1 MVDSFSGNETGGT
14 RGFGPGSRLGHYEL
28 REPIGRGGMGQV
40 WLAYDTQGKR
50 NVAVKIL
57 PPELK
62 GNAEAIDQ
70 VTAAFQVVH
79 ALTHQHIGKTIGLFD
94 DAELGPYIVMDL
106 IRGVPLSKY
115 ARDYR
120 AAHKSIPVQR
130 VVELLRPV
138 AEALDYAHRKG
149 VLHRDIKP
157 QNILVQHRA
166 DLSIE
171 DVVLIDFGLAA
182 EIRSTM
188 ARHTKGKVD
197 ASGTRPYMSPEQ
209 LRGKPGQWDART
221 DQYSLAVVAYEL
233 LAGHLPFE
241 SEDDMALMMAVLNE
255 PADPVP
261 GVAPTVNA
269 ALLRGLAKSKEDRA
283 PGCVPLIDSLAGKA
297 ASRATEP
304 ASGSGSKVGKTSV
317 PPKSKATAPDNAHSP
332 AVVSSAE
339 AQRLRLVLLGNMLD
353 GRTRQAYLAARTE
366 TDVLQDEQEGRI
378 DGAAKMNAAMLLC
391 AGSIGFFF
399 SFVGATY
406 ETKYLIFSQVKTLNY
421 PLGFVAGLISAGVLL
436 ATVRAG
442 NARRGALWKKYG
454 PLPFKLTR
462 KSDTDIASALFKNSR

>member
-1 MVDSFSGNETGGT
+1 MDSFSGKRTEGTQGVGPGT
-14 RGFGPGSRLGHYEL
+14 RLGVFEL
-28 REPIGRGGMGQV
+28 REPLGRGGMGQV

-62 GNAEAIDQ
+62 GNADAIDQ

-94 DAELGPYIVMDL
+94 DAEHGPYIVMDL
-106 IRGVPLSKY
+106 VRGVPLSKY
-115 ARDYR
+115 AREYR
-120 AAHKSIPVQR
+120 AARKTIAVER

-138 AEALDYAHRKG
+138 AEALDYAHRKS

-157 QNILVQHRA
+157 QNILIQHRP
-166 DLSIE
+166 DFSVE

-255 PADPVP
+255 PVDPIP
-261 GVAPTVNA
+261 GVTPAVNA
-269 ALLRGLAKSKEDRA
+269 ALLRGLAKNKEDRA
-283 PGCVPLIDSLAGKA
+283 AGCVPLIDSLAGKA
-297 ASRATEP
+297 APRTTEP
-304 ASGSGSKVGKTSV
+304 ASGSGFKAGKTAV
-317 PPKSKATAPDNAHSP
+317 PPKPKAKVPDDAPSPGTA
-332 AVVSSAE
+332 SSAE

-366 TDVLQDEQEGRI
+366 TEVLQDEQEGRI
-378 DGAAKMNAAMLLC
+378 DGAARMNAAMLLS
-391 AGSIGFFF
+391 AGAIGFFF

-406 ETKYLIFSQVKTLNY
+406 ETKYLIFSQVKTLNS
-421 PLGFVAGLISAGVLL
+421 PLGFVTGLISAGILL
-436 ATVRAG
+436 PIARAG
-442 NARRGALWKKYG
+442 NSRRAALWKKYG
-454 PLPFKLTR
+454 PMPFKLTR
-462 KSDTDIASALFKNSR
+462 KGDTEIAAALFKNSR